1 MAKEKKE
8 FNLKLYAIA
17 VFLTVAVFLSTVT
30 TVTFKSRY
38 NGFSAEKTAQ
48 AYIQSIVDSGDG
60 YNAYKN
66 AVISKDDKYGDFI
79 RKNYMYPLNNH
90 ENTVSENT
98 IPLDSDKMKGE
109 KTLNDDGTLQ
119 GEVIDTM
126 YDYYVELM
134 KTVGWDNYDEFFT
147 KYFNKLIEVRKDV
160 FGDEYLSDE
169 VMFTA
174 LESNVRTFG
183 ESLTGTE
190 EVIDENTGN
199 KVSEKTTGLYEKKYG
214 EDYKFT
220 YETEL
225 KENGEN
231 KTVSVKVFANG
242 EVLDTVEVA
251 VQKVGYTWYVD
262 SDLTSTE
269 KLTSNLYF

>member
-8 FNLKLYAIA
+8 FNLKLYAIV
-17 VFLTVAVFLSTVT
+17 VFVAVAVFLSTVT
-30 TVTFKSRY
+30 VTAFRSRY

-48 AYIQSIVDSGDG
+48 AYVQSIVDSGDG

-66 AVISKDDKYGDFI
+66 TLISKDDKYGDFI

-90 ENTVSENT
+90 ENTVSADST
-98 IPLDSDKMKGE
+98 PLDSDKMKGE

-126 YDYYVELM
+126 YGYYVELV
-134 KTVGWDNYDEFFT
+134 KNVGWDNYDEFFT

-160 FGDEYLSDE
+160 FGDDYLSDE

-190 EVIDENTGN
+190 EIIDENTGN
-199 KVSEKTTGLYEKKYG
+199 KISEKAIGLYEEKYG

-220 YETEL
+220 YETEYS
-225 KENGEN
+225 ENGGN
-231 KTVSVKVFANG
+231 KTVAVKVLVNG
-242 EVLDTVEVA
+242 EEVDTVKVA
-251 VQKVGYTWYVD
+251 VQKIGYTWYVD

-269 KLTSNLYF
+269 ELTNNLYF